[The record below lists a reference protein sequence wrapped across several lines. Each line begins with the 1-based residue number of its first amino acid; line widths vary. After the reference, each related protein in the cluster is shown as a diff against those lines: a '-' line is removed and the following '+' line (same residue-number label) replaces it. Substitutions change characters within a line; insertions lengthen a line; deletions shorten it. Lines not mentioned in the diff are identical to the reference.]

1 MTKRLLTSGSPER
14 DQGVKAKAQDTG
26 PLHEQDIASLG
37 AKLPDTAQRLLE
49 AAVDT
54 FAEQGYHAT
63 TTRDIAQRAG
73 LSPAGL
79 YVHYPSKSALL
90 GHLSRIGHEAA
101 LRLVRHTLALPG
113 DSPRRL
119 HALVAAFVTWHAE
132 HHTVARVVHYQ
143 LQSLDA
149 ADREAVTAMRR
160 ELERLVEAEVL
171 SGAAAGTLDV
181 AHPRQATRAVLSLAI
196 DVARWYDPRG
206 AETPRRLGRI
216 YADLAVR
223 MLGAA
228 QEPFADQTSDVA
240 VDAQTVTQ
248 TETQTDPDDD
258 THDRTHAAVPQ
269 GAATTETTE
278 AQDPARDK
286 EHAE

>member
-1 MTKRLLTSGSPER
+1 LLTSGSPER
-14 DQGVKAKAQDTG
+14 DQGVKAKAQDTA
-26 PLHEQDIASLG
+26 PLHRQDIAWLG
-37 AKLPDTAQRLLE
+37 ANLPDTAQRLLE

-54 FAEQGYHAT
+54 FSEQGYHAT

-149 ADREAVTAMRR
+149 ADREAVTALRR

-181 AHPRQATRAVLSLAI
+181 PHPRQATRAVLSLAI

-228 QEPFADQTSDVA
+228 QAPVADEARDVPLEA
-240 VDAQTVTQ
+240 HTD
-248 TETQTDPDDD
+248 TQTDLDDD
-258 THDRTHAAVPQ
+258 THDRAQPAVAQ
-269 GAATTETTE
+269 DATRPDSTE
-278 AQDPARDK
+278 AQQDA
-286 EHAE
+286 AEDEEDAE

>member
-1 MTKRLLTSGSPER
+1 LLTSGSPER
-14 DQGVKAKAQDTG
+14 GRGVKANARDTA
-26 PLHEQDIASLG
+26 PVHRPDIAWLG
-37 AKLPDTAQRLLE
+37 ASLPDTAQRLLE

-149 ADREAVTAMRR
+149 ADRDAVTAMRR

-171 SGAAAGTLDV
+171 KGAAEGTLDV

-228 QEPFADQTSDVA
+228 TEELGEPRRDTTIA
-240 VDAQTVTQ
+240 TQ
-248 TETQTDPDDD
+248 LDMDDMDDD
-258 THDRTHAAVPQ
+258 THDRSHAAVAR
-269 GAATTETTE
+269 GAARTDTTK
-278 AQDPARDK
+278 AQHDAAQHQED
-286 EHAE
+286 AE

>member
-1 MTKRLLTSGSPER
+1 LLTSGSPDR
-14 DQGVKAKAQDTG
+14 DHGVKAKDT
-26 PLHEQDIASLG
+26 PDHPRDIATLG
-37 AKLPDTAQRLLE
+37 ADLPDTAQRLLE

-171 SGAAAGTLDV
+171 RGAAQGTLDV
-181 AHPRQATRAVLSLAI
+181 PHPRQATRAVLSLAI

-228 QEPFADQTSDVA
+228 SQGALDEN
-240 VDAQTVTQ
+240 
-248 TETQTDPDDD
+248 ENEDDD
-258 THDRTHAAVPQ
+258 THDRAQPPVGHDAGTDGNIDGHGDDARQQEGHA
-269 GAATTETTE
+269 
-278 AQDPARDK
+278 
-286 EHAE
+286 

>member
-1 MTKRLLTSGSPER
+1 LLTSGSPGHDR
-14 DQGVKAKAQDTG
+14 GVKANHEDTPARPPG
-26 PLHEQDIASLG
+26 HDLESFSAD
-37 AKLPDTAQRLLE
+37 LPQTAQRLLE

-54 FAEQGYHAT
+54 FSEQGYHAT
-63 TTRDIAQRAG
+63 TTRDIAHRAG

-79 YVHYPSKSALL
+79 YVHYPSKAALL

-143 LQSLDA
+143 LQSLDS
-149 ADREAVTAMRR
+149 ADRDAVAAMRR

-171 SGAAAGTLDV
+171 RGARAGTLTV
-181 AHPRQATRAVLSLAI
+181 SHPRQATRAVLSLAI

-206 AETPRRLGRI
+206 TETPRRLGRI
-216 YADLAVR
+216 YADLALR

-228 QEPFADQTSDVA
+228 VSDA
-240 VDAQTVTQ
+240 A
-248 TETQTDPDDD
+248 TEDEDGDDD
-258 THDRTHAAVPQ
+258 THDRAHAAV
-269 GAATTETTE
+269 GHDAGKDEIMDADTAA
-278 AQDPARDK
+278 ADQPDQVSQQDQSNHDAARQE
-286 EHAE
+286 EHA